1 MTSKNFLCTWNYK
14 DGEESGDWMERL
26 KELKKFCG
34 AEYICGQLERGEERE
49 RLHIQFFVHFKQAC
63 RITAITKHCKEI
75 HVERVK
81 VNNGAD
87 RYCMKEETRVEGPI
101 ELGEKPIARNSKTDW
116 EQIWQ
121 KAKEGKLEEIPA
133 AIRVLHYNKLK
144 SIAKDHMQFSDADHL
159 RGIWIYGK
167 AGSGKSRWVREHCK
181 PLYPKLCNK
190 WWDGYQGEPYV
201 VMDDIMPEHKFLSQQ
216 LKIWTDRYDCIL
228 ETKGAAV
235 HSQYQWFIIT
245 SQYSIDE
252 VFEDSRDREALH
264 RRIQEYP
271 IEQIQG
277 LKLELKE
284 MSPCHP
290 ACYNTQEHAVTEI

>member
-14 DGEESGDWMERL
+14 DGEDTGDWEERL
-26 KELKKFCG
+26 KELKKVCK
-34 AEYICGQLERGEERE
+34 AEYIVGQLEKGEETGRP
-49 RLHIQFFVHFKQAC
+49 HIQFYIHFKQAC
-63 RITAITKHCKEI
+63 RITAITKAHKEI
-75 HVERVK
+75 HVEKVK

-87 RYCMKEETRVEGPI
+87 RYCMKTETRVEGPI
-101 ELGEKPIARNSKTDW
+101 EIGEKPIARNSKTDW
-116 EQIWQ
+116 ESVWE
-121 KAKEGKLEEIPA
+121 KAKQGKIEEIPA
-133 AIRVLHYNKLK
+133 AIRVIHYTKLK
-144 SIAKDHMQFSDADHL
+144 AIAKDNMQFSDADHL

-228 ETKGAAV
+228 ETKGGAV

-264 RRIQEYP
+264 RRIQEYS
-271 IEQIQG
+271 IDSIAG
-277 LKLELKE
+277 LKLELRNL
-284 MSPCHP
+284 SPCHP
-290 ACYNTQEHAVTEI
+290 ASYNTQAAE